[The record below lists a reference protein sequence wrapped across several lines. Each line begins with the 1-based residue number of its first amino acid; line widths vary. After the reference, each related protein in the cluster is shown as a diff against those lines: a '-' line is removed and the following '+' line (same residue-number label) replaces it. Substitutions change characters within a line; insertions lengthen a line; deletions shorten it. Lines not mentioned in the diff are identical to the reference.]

1 MLIDSHAHLLDER
14 YDEDRFALIE
24 SLPMKGI
31 GAVIECAS
39 DMDTAIRAVALAEE
53 HAAVYAAVGVHP
65 HDAKQWETAFS
76 AELKTLA
83 KRRKVVAIGEIGLDY
98 HYDFSPREAQRRVF
112 ETQLAIAE
120 ELALPAIVH
129 SREAT
134 ADMLAVLAEHRG
146 IRGVVHSFSGSR
158 ETMERLVELGLYI
171 GYGGMITF
179 KNAKKPVDAA
189 THTPMERILVET
201 DSPYMTPVPHRGER
215 NSPEHVK
222 LVAQKLAELK
232 NMDFAEIERITTENA
247 RTLFS
252 LE

>member
-14 YDEDRFALIE
+14 FDEDRFALIE
-24 SLPMKGI
+24 SLYLKGI

-39 DMDTAIRAVALAEE
+39 DMDTAIRAASLAEE
-53 HAAVYAAVGVHP
+53 YSLVFAAVGVHP
-65 HDAKQWETAFS
+65 HDAAQWESVNST
-76 AELKTLA
+76 ELKTLA
-83 KRRKVVAIGEIGLDY
+83 KRKKVVAIGEIGLDY
-98 HYDFSPREAQRRVF
+98 HYDFSPREAQKRVF
-112 ETQLAIAE
+112 ETQLALAE
-120 ELALPAIVH
+120 ELSLPVVVH

-134 ADMLAVLAEHRG
+134 ADVLAILAEHRG
-146 IRGVVHSFSGSR
+146 ISGVVHSFSGSR
-158 ETMERLVELGLYI
+158 ETMERLVEMGFYI

-189 THTPMERILVET
+189 IHTPIERIVVET

-215 NSPEHVK
+215 NSPERVR
-222 LVAQKLAELK
+222 LVAEKLAELK
-232 NMDFAEIERITTENA
+232 NMDFDEIERITTENA